1 MNRTLL
7 VAAEAF
13 NRVSGTRTIQIF
25 ALLFSVLALGL
36 SYFGLAG
43 QRSAGFQGFARM
55 TASLL
60 NLVVTIVPLMAL
72 MVGVTETT
80 GRRQH
85 LAVILAQPVSR
96 REVLLGSFLG
106 VAGALIAALAIG
118 LGGAGILIGLQTSR
132 ESYGGYLI
140 LVAASVALML
150 AFLALAFLLGVVLL
164 DRLKAMAA
172 AVMAWF
178 ALVVGYDLL
187 VIGLSSVLKGTALK
201 TILLPSIILNP
212 VDITRVGVTLAGG
225 RGALFGPA
233 GAVLVDVF
241 GTTLGVAVAAS
252 ALLVQIALPLVLA
265 IVVFRRRDL

>member
-7 VAAEAF
+7 VAGEAF
-13 NRVSGTRTIQIF
+13 GRVSGTRTIQVF
-25 ALLFSVLALGL
+25 ALLFSVLALSL

-85 LAVILAQPVSR
+85 LAVILAQPVGR

-118 LGGAGILIGLQTSR
+118 LGGAGVLVALQTSPD
-132 ESYGGYLI
+132 SYAGYLI
-140 LVAASVALML
+140 LVAAAIALLL

-172 AVMAWF
+172 AVVVWF

-187 VIGLSSVLKGTALK
+187 VIGLSSMLKGTALK
-201 TILLPSIILNP
+201 TILLPSIMLNP

-241 GTTLGVAVAAS
+241 GTSLGMAAAAMALLLQIILPLGLAVAV
-252 ALLVQIALPLVLA
+252 
-265 IVVFRRRDL
+265 FHRRDL